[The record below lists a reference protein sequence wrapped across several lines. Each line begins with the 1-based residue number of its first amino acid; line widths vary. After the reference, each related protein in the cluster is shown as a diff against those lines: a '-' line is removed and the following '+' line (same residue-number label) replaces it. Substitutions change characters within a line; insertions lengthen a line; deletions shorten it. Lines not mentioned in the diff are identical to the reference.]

1 MMAPPP
7 PPYRPGPWFAALIC
21 GVLLMACA
29 PFSAATSSPSP
40 TASTCQNGGRD
51 LGIAT
56 AMPGPPDPSDHHFDA
71 SQFQDRGLYP
81 AGYHWKIDAL
91 FKGTDV
97 VTVQRVTAQPG
108 VNSPANLVLIT
119 VNAEG
124 ALRLRRDSVAAYS
137 APANSPLHFLA
148 FLAGA
153 EILSSPAIGGPVGS
167 VVELGLPALLP
178 NGKTPEQILQEI
190 C

>member
-1 MMAPPP
+1 MVS
-7 PPYRPGPWFAALIC
+7 

-40 TASTCQNGGRD
+40 SASTCQNGGRD
-51 LGIAT
+51 LGVAT
-56 AMPGPPDPSDHHFDA
+56 AVPGPPDPTDHQFDA
-71 SQFQDRGLYP
+71 SQFQDPVLYP

-97 VTVQRVTAQPG
+97 LTVQRVTAPPG
-108 VNSPANLVLIT
+108 VSSPPNLVRIT
-119 VNAEG
+119 VNSGG
-124 ALRLRRDSVAAYS
+124 ALRLKQDSVAAYS
-137 APANSPLHFLA
+137 APPNSPLHSLA

-153 EILSSPAIGGPVGS
+153 EILTAPNVGAPVGS
-167 VVELGLPALLP
+167 VVELDLPALLP